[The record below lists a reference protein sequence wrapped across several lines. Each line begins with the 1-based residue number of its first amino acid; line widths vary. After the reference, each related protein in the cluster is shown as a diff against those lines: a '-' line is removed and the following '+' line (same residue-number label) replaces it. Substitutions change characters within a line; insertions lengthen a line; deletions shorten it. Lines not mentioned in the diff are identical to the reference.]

1 MLLFLLGSSISLSM
15 NDMMWMIYI
24 CYIYVYIY
32 IYMYMYIWM
41 LKVLTV
47 ALENC
52 RKNDSEKCH
61 RETIF
66 DKWLLF
72 LTIFVN
78 LSTIFCL

>member
-15 NDMMWMIYI
+15 NDMTWI
-24 CYIYVYIY
+24 
-32 IYMYMYIWM
+32 YMYIWM

>member
-15 NDMMWMIYI
+15 NDMIWI
-24 CYIYVYIY
+24 
-32 IYMYMYIWM
+32 YMYIWM

>member
-15 NDMMWMIYI
+15 NDMTWI
-24 CYIYVYIY
+24 
-32 IYMYMYIWM
+32 YMYIWM

-66 DKWLLF
+66 DKLF

>member
-1 MLLFLLGSSISLSM
+1 
-15 NDMMWMIYI
+15 
-24 CYIYVYIY
+24 
-32 IYMYMYIWM
+32 M

-47 ALENC
+47 ALEKC

-66 DKWLLF
+66 DKLF